1 MSKWNRKTILRTF
14 LFFLLLSMVITNLY
28 YCTQTDT
35 VSSPPHNGEPYLQ
48 VMVKDKQYPI
58 EDVTIN
64 LSLGT
69 FELFDS
75 QTDRKAHYGNDAF
88 LGIVLYFCSWK
99 DYEKD
104 LSSVSFDDL
113 TCVEEFDF
121 IKFIPAEEALSSQYW
136 VFVGPFYNITFAH
149 KEKLTIP
156 EEIIEKYADEGAI
169 MLQAIAIASK
179 GGAVNATYIS
189 YVRIPYK
196 IINGKQVEFTF

>member
-14 LFFLLLSMVITNLY
+14 LFFLLLCMVVTNLY

-35 VSSPPHNGEPYLQ
+35 VSSPTHNGEPYLQ
-48 VMVKDKQYPI
+48 VMVKDKQHPI

-75 QTDRKAHYGNDAF
+75 QTDRKAHYRNDAF
-88 LGIVLYFCSWK
+88 FGIALYFCSWK

-113 TCVEEFDF
+113 TCVEELDF
-121 IKFIPAEEALSSQYW
+121 IKFIPAEEALSSRYW
-136 VFVGPFYNITFAH
+136 THIGPFGNKTFGH
-149 KEKLTIP
+149 NEKLSIP
-156 EEIIEKYADEGAI
+156 QEIMEKYGDAQALAL
-169 MLQAIAIASK
+169 MAVAIAKEDNTAKPLSIAF
-179 GGAVNATYIS
+179 
-189 YVRIPYK
+189 VRIPYR
-196 IINGKQVEFTF
+196 IANGKQVEFTF

>member
-14 LFFLLLSMVITNLY
+14 LFFLLLSMVVTNLY

-48 VMVKDKQYPI
+48 VSAKEQQYPI
-58 EDVTIN
+58 DDVTIDI
-64 LSLGT
+64 SVGT

-75 QTDRKAHYGNDAF
+75 ETDRKAHYGNDAF
-88 LGIVLYFCSWK
+88 LGIAFYYCSCNH
-99 DYEKD
+99 YEKD
-104 LSSVSFDDL
+104 LSRVSFADL
-113 TCVEEFDF
+113 TCVEGLDF
-121 IKFIPAEEALSSQYW
+121 IKFIPADEALSSRYW
-136 VFVGPFYNITFAH
+136 VFVGPFDNITFAH

-179 GGAVNATYIS
+179 GGAVKATYIS

-196 IINGKQVEFTF
+196 IIDGRSMQFLF

>member
-1 MSKWNRKTILRTF
+1 
-14 LFFLLLSMVITNLY
+14 
-28 YCTQTDT
+28 
-35 VSSPPHNGEPYLQ
+35 
-48 VMVKDKQYPI
+48 MVKDKQYPI

-113 TCVEEFDF
+113 TCVEGLDF
-121 IKFIPAEEALSSQYW
+121 IKFTPADEALSSRYW
-136 VFVGPFYNITFAH
+136 VFVGPFDNITFAH

-169 MLQAIAIASK
+169 ILQAIAIASK

>member
-1 MSKWNRKTILRTF
+1 MKNWNKKTILRLI
-14 LFFLLLSMVITNLY
+14 LFFLLLFLITTNLY
-28 YCTQTDT
+28 YCTQTHT
-35 VSSPPHNGEPYLQ
+35 VSSPTHNGEPYLQ

-88 LGIVLYFCSWK
+88 FGIVLYFCSWK

-113 TCVEEFDF
+113 TCVEELDF
-121 IKFIPAEEALSSQYW
+121 IKFIPAEEALSSRYW
-136 VFVGPFYNITFAH
+136 THIGPFGNKTFGH
-149 KEKLTIP
+149 NEKLTIP

>member
-1 MSKWNRKTILRTF
+1 MKNWNKKTILRLI
-14 LFFLLLSMVITNLY
+14 LFFLLLFLITTNLY
-28 YCTQTDT
+28 YCTQTHT
-35 VSSPPHNGEPYLQ
+35 VSSPTHNGEPYLQ
-48 VMVKDKQYPI
+48 VMVKDKQYLI

-88 LGIVLYFCSWK
+88 FGIVLYFCSWK

-113 TCVEEFDF
+113 TCVEELDF
-121 IKFIPAEEALSSQYW
+121 IKFIPAEEALSSRYW
-136 VFVGPFYNITFAH
+136 THIGPFGNKTFGH
-149 KEKLTIP
+149 NEKLTIP